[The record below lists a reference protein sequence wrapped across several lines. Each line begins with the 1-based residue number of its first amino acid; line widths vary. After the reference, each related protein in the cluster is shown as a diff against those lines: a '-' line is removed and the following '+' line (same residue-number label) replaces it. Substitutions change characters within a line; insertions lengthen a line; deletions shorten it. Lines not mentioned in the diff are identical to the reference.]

1 MADEEKKID
10 PKKEKRKDLLDKEV
24 DALANKSS
32 TTIYGMNMGLDNESD
47 QVKDIIRQTM
57 NATSSKYGN
66 RANGQVVNYFNE
78 LNFSRA
84 FFDLNKD
91 NNDKKTNKEA
101 ERDPDKAFKR
111 YMMDKEVADIS
122 AILAAESTRMV
133 SYSNYRAIYNH
144 IPEAAQALDTFKE
157 NIMSPDDFTKLIFNI
172 TYNNDLDPKLRDR
185 VEEQLYDISEKYEIE
200 DLADEIIEGSLLY
213 GDQFVSVLS
222 LEKELDY
229 MLSDPMIKGM
239 GSLNEEMIRKA
250 DIDKVNI
257 ELNKTD
263 IAVTPVLTEAFS
275 EAFNLKEE
283 EKKALTEDQLAEYL
297 ANLVNENVII
307 GSKKEF
313 LLERI
318 SADADLESRSG
329 VDLPKIKDT
338 SKKDKNKKNKNDD
351 KPMYING
358 STMNV
363 LDPSKVVELKID
375 NTIYGYYYVQDM
387 QAGNIPNAGYLGTSS
402 GREVLNPVTMGSNL
416 VSTNN
421 TKFTPST
428 NNFSMQGLS
437 DAKVNIISKIFIDS
451 IAKKVNKD
459 FIRHNKEFKDFIF
472 SLVRQDYIIKKEIKL
487 VYFLPEEVIAFKVP
501 ALYRKITFFAKLYL
515 AMLTNML
522 LIKMGRAHDKRV
534 FYVDVGADA
543 NYEQAIS
550 RVIQDIKTKEF
561 KMDSMGDINTI
572 LNLNPGM
579 FDNYYIPTVNGDKPI
594 EIDTLQGMDIDMNN
608 EFLEFLKTSMMS
620 GMGIPRNLIDETVQV
635 DFARTLSARNAN
647 FVRSVIKYQKKLTLP
662 FTKLIRKLYENE
674 YKYSGDKESNTLDI
688 VNIKSIQIQF
698 PSPATLNMTNLT
710 DQIQIVE
717 GNAEFISNN
726 LIYSDPT
733 GINEEKKA
741 KLKAMIIEDMM
752 PAIDWEKYKQFKED
766 VDIDTAK
773 SDITKP
779 TDDSMM
785 DPNLQY

>member
-1 MADEEKKID
+1 MI
-10 PKKEKRKDLLDKEV
+10 L
-24 DALANKSS
+24 
-32 TTIYGMNMGLDNESD
+32 
-47 QVKDIIRQTM
+47 VK
-57 NATSSKYGN
+57 
-66 RANGQVVNYFNE
+66 
-78 LNFSRA
+78 
-84 FFDLNKD
+84 
-91 NNDKKTNKEA
+91 
-101 ERDPDKAFKR
+101 
-111 YMMDKEVADIS
+111 
-122 AILAAESTRMV
+122 
-133 SYSNYRAIYNH
+133 
-144 IPEAAQALDTFKE
+144 
-157 NIMSPDDFTKLIFNI
+157 
-172 TYNNDLDPKLRDR
+172 
-185 VEEQLYDISEKYEIE
+185 KYEIE

-375 NTIYGYYYVQDM
+375 NTIYGYYYVQDI

-522 LIKMGRAHDKRV
+522 L
-534 FYVDVGADA
+534 Y
-543 NYEQAIS
+543 
-550 RVIQDIKTKEF
+550 QD
-561 KMDSMGDINTI
+561 G
-572 LNLNPGM
+572 PC
-579 FDNYYIPTVNGDKPI
+579 P
-594 EIDTLQGMDIDMNN
+594 
-608 EFLEFLKTSMMS
+608 
-620 GMGIPRNLIDETVQV
+620 
-635 DFARTLSARNAN
+635 
-647 FVRSVIKYQKKLTLP
+647 
-662 FTKLIRKLYENE
+662 
-674 YKYSGDKESNTLDI
+674 
-688 VNIKSIQIQF
+688 
-698 PSPATLNMTNLT
+698 
-710 DQIQIVE
+710 
-717 GNAEFISNN
+717 
-726 LIYSDPT
+726 
-733 GINEEKKA
+733 
-741 KLKAMIIEDMM
+741 
-752 PAIDWEKYKQFKED
+752 
-766 VDIDTAK
+766 
-773 SDITKP
+773 
-779 TDDSMM
+779 
-785 DPNLQY
+785 